1 MGCCTCSVAAVSLA
15 SLLLTLPLLAP
26 SLLSTVRLDSY
37 TVTNTSASN
46 TSTTTIQEV
55 DTNLLRTGLG
65 WLYAIPA
72 SSLEEEVIDEV
83 TIIIMTT
90 IVTITSVQVTK
101 QELDLFITGLI
112 DNVEQS
118 SVVTLT
124 LAALNLATNLTL
136 LVGSCCRLR

>member
-26 SLLSTVRLDSY
+26 SLLSTIRLDSY

-83 TIIIMTT
+83 TTIMTNIV
-90 IVTITSVQVTK
+90 IVTITSV
-101 QELDLFITGLI
+101 
-112 DNVEQS
+112 
-118 SVVTLT
+118 
-124 LAALNLATNLTL
+124 
-136 LVGSCCRLR
+136 CR

>member
-26 SLLSTVRLDSY
+26 SLLSTIRLDSY
-37 TVTNTSASN
+37 TVSNTSASN

-83 TIIIMTT
+83 TIIIMTI
-90 IVTITSVQVTK
+90 IVTIMSV
-101 QELDLFITGLI
+101 
-112 DNVEQS
+112 
-118 SVVTLT
+118 
-124 LAALNLATNLTL
+124 
-136 LVGSCCRLR
+136 CR